1 MAKKVVD
8 QDAYDVSPAVKT
20 ATLKLLADLTKDL
33 EAGCRSVEKDAK
45 LSDDAIGTFR
55 RRYRL
60 SLQRVLSNPETAKM
74 DHRKVLGPAMKC
86 HGRLAA
92 SIAGFHRAKPGTLM
106 IDRDA
111 FLKAAHV
118 IENECKAFAIRQAS
132 LRRRGATAAVL
143 EPVVVDAEIS
153 NAIFCW

>member
-1 MAKKVVD
+1 MSKKAID
-8 QDAYDVSPAVKT
+8 DAYDVSPAVKK
-20 ATLKLLADLTKDL
+20 ATLKLLEGLTRDL

-45 LSDDAIGTFR
+45 LSDEAIGTFR

-92 SIAGFHRAKPGTLM
+92 AIAGFHRTKPGTLP

-118 IENECKAFAIRQAS
+118 IENECKSFAIRAS
-132 LRRRGATAAVL
+132 ARRRGAAIMAPEVID
-143 EPVVVDAEIS
+143 PEIS
-153 NAIFCW
+153 NYIFCW

>member
-1 MAKKVVD
+1 MSKKAID
-8 QDAYDVSPAVKT
+8 QDAYDVSPAVKK

-45 LSDDAIGTFR
+45 LSEEAIGTFR

-92 SIAGFHRAKPGTLM
+92 AIAGFHRTKTGTLP
-106 IDRDA
+106 IDREA

-118 IENECKAFAIRQAS
+118 IENECKAFAIRAS
-132 LRRRGATAAVL
+132 ARRRGASIMAPEVI
-143 EPVVVDAEIS
+143 DNEIS
-153 NAIFCW
+153 SFVFCW

>member
-1 MAKKVVD
+1 VAKKVVD
-8 QDAYDVSPAVKT
+8 QDAYDVSPAVKK
-20 ATLKLLADLTKDL
+20 ATLTLLVNLTKDL
-33 EAGCRSVEKDAK
+33 EAGCRTVDKDAK

-92 SIAGFHRAKPGTLM
+92 SIAGFHRTKPGTLM

-118 IENECKAFAIRQAS
+118 IEIECKSFAIRQAS
-132 LRRRGATAAVL
+132 LRRRATAATVL
-143 EPVVVDAEIS
+143 EPVVVDPDIS
-153 NAIFCW
+153 NFVFCW

>member
-1 MAKKVVD
+1 VSKKISD
-8 QDAYDVSPAVKT
+8 QDAYDVSPAVKK
-20 ATLKLLADLTKDL
+20 ATLTLLGTLAKDL
-33 EAGCRSVEKDAK
+33 EAGARTVVKGARI
-45 LSDDAIGTFR
+45 SDDAIGTFR

-60 SLQRVLSNPETAKM
+60 SLQRVLSDPATSAM

-92 SIAGFHRAKPGTLM
+92 SIAAFHHTGTGTLT

-118 IENECKAFAIRQAS
+118 IEGECKSFAIRAFAK
-132 LRRRGATAAVL
+132 RRGATMSAVL
-143 EPVVVDAEIS
+143 EPEVFDGEI
-153 NAIFCW
+153 AKFIFCQ

>member
-1 MAKKVVD
+1 MSKKAID
-8 QDAYDVSPAVKT
+8 QDAYDVSPAVKK

-33 EAGCRSVEKDAK
+33 EAGCRTVEKDAR
-45 LSDDAIGTFR
+45 LSDEAIGTFR

-60 SLQRVLSNPETAKM
+60 SLQRVLSNPDTAKM

-92 SIAGFHRAKPGTLM
+92 SIAGFHRTRPGALP
-106 IDRDA
+106 IDRDS

-118 IENECKAFAIRQAS
+118 IENECKSFAIRAS
-132 LRRRGATAAVL
+132 ARRRGVAIMAPEVIDT
-143 EPVVVDAEIS
+143 EIS
-153 NAIFCW
+153 NFIFCI

>member
-1 MAKKVVD
+1 MSKKTVD
-8 QDAYDVSPAVKT
+8 QDAYDVSPAVKK
-20 ATLKLLADLTKDL
+20 ATLKLLEDLTKDL

-45 LSDDAIGTFR
+45 LGDDAIGTFR

-60 SLQRVLSNPETAKM
+60 SLQRVLSNPDTAKM
-74 DHRKVLGPAMKC
+74 NHRQVLGPAMKC

-118 IENECKAFAIRQAS
+118 IENECKSFAIRAS
-132 LRRRGATAAVL
+132 ARRRGVAAVL
-143 EPVVVDAEIS
+143 DPVVVDAEIS
-153 NAIFCW
+153 NFVFCW

>member
-1 MAKKVVD
+1 VSKKKSIED
-8 QDAYDVSPAVKT
+8 QDAYDVSPAVTK

-45 LSDDAIGTFR
+45 LSVEAIGTFR

-60 SLQRVLSNPETAKM
+60 SLQRVLSNPATATM
-74 DHRKVLGPAMKC
+74 DHRRVLGPAMKC

-92 SIAGFHRAKPGTLM
+92 AIAGFHRAKPGTLA

-118 IENECKAFAIRQAS
+118 IENECKAFALRAS
-132 LRRRGATAAVL
+132 AKHQGMAILAP
-143 EPVVVDAEIS
+143 EVVDDAVS
-153 NAIFCW
+153 NSIFCW

>member
-1 MAKKVVD
+1 MSKKNID
-8 QDAYDVSPAVKT
+8 QDAYDVSPAVKK
-20 ATLKLLADLTKDL
+20 ATLKLLDDLTKDL

-45 LSDDAIGTFR
+45 LSAEAIGTFR

-60 SLQRVLSNPETAKM
+60 SIQRVLSNPETANLE
-74 DHRKVLGPAMKC
+74 HRKLLGPAMKC

-92 SIAGFHRAKPGTLM
+92 SIAGFHRAKPGTLP

-118 IENECKAFAIRQAS
+118 IENECKAFAIRAS
-132 LRRRGATAAVL
+132 ARRRGAAVMAP
-143 EPVVVDAEIS
+143 EVVDEFVS
-153 NAIFCW
+153 KLMWCW